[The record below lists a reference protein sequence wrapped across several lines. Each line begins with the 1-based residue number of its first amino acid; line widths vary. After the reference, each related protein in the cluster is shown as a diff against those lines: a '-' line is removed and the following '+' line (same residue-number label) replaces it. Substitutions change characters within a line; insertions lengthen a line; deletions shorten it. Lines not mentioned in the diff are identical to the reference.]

1 VRIAAGSRE
10 VPGRKGLLQA
20 MMMMMMKIIIIII
33 IIIGLKIGG
42 LTIKILCSCTTKGKY
57 TWNNIQ

>member
-1 VRIAAGSRE
+1 MGIAAGSRE
-10 VPGRKGLLQA
+10 VPGRKGLLQE
-20 MMMMMMKIIIIII
+20 MMMMMKIIII

-42 LTIKILCSCTTKGKY
+42 LTIKILCSFTTKDKY